1 MIERL
6 SDRVAT
12 LITVGLIIVY
22 LAGTAWLAVTYDRR
36 FFMNDAV
43 SITVWL
49 TLGIGLALL
58 GRQAA
63 RKL

>member
-1 MIERL
+1 M
-6 SDRVAT
+6 
-12 LITVGLIIVY
+12 
-22 LAGTAWLAVTYDRR
+22 TYDRR

-43 SITVWL
+43 SITVWV
-49 TLGIGLALL
+49 TLAIGLALL